1 MVSFLGLVRVMI
13 YLSLIATVAV
23 AVVLTGSLLVGNL
36 RGATVSTVM
45 RILLVYAHLVVLL
58 AIAVASGF
66 LMSKL
71 MVALLLF
78 RLVDVVLVAWLV
90 VIIGIWLVRV
100 NFASIRVRLMVVGI
114 MLVTVTRLAAVRIV
128 LVTVA

>member
-1 MVSFLGLVRVMI
+1 MI

-23 AVVLTGSLLVGNL
+23 AVVLTGSLLVRNL

-90 VIIGIWLVRV
+90 VIIGIGLVRV
-100 NFASIRVRLMVVGI
+100 NFVSIRVRLMVIGI

>member
-1 MVSFLGLVRVMI
+1 MI

-23 AVVLTGSLLVGNL
+23 AVVLTGSLLVRNL

-71 MVALLLF
+71 MVGLLLF

-90 VIIGIWLVRV
+90 VIIGIGLVRV
-100 NFASIRVRLMVVGI
+100 NFVSIRVRLMVVGI